1 MPVLRF
7 IEPCL
12 PSPADRPPSGANWI
26 HEIKHDGYRLMARRD
41 PVGIR
46 LITRRGNDW
55 SDRFPLV
62 VEAVN
67 HLKVRSCLIDG
78 EVVCCDER
86 GLARFDVLR
95 HRRNE
100 VERLPLRLR
109 PAGARRHRPAPRADR
124 GPQGDAGQHPAQ
136 EPPRPAPERAPGA
149 RLRAASCSSTPASSA
164 AKASSRKRLGS
175 RYRSGR
181 SPDWLKFKNPA
192 APAVRREAEE
202 DWGR

>member
-1 MPVLRF
+1 MQGRGYIAAAMPVLRF

-12 PSPADRPPSGANWI
+12 PSPADRPPSGTNWI

-41 PVGIR
+41 SVGIR

-95 HRRNE
+95 RRRNE
-100 VERLPLRLR
+100 ANAFLYAFDLLELDGTDLRREPIETRKATLGER
-109 PAGARRHRPAPRADR
+109 PAQGQGRPA
-124 GPQGDAGQHPAQ
+124 AQ
-136 EPPRPAPERAPGA
+136 RAP
-149 RLRAASCSSTPASSA
+149 
-164 AKASSRKRLGS
+164 
-175 RYRSGR
+175 
-181 SPDWLKFKNPA
+181 
-192 APAVRREAEE
+192 
-202 DWGR
+202 